1 MPISNPESK
10 PNNRELMLEILQ
22 QLGCIKTEISRLS
35 TDISIIKEKYL
46 QSEEAK
52 KGWIFS

>member
-22 QLGCIKTEISRLS
+22 QLASIKTEISRLS
-35 TDISIIKEKYL
+35 TDISIIKEKAL
-46 QSEEAK
+46 EAEEAK
-52 KGWIFS
+52 KSWIW